1 MTRESMARRSF
12 VLFLL
17 GVAIAGGGCKS
28 PSQYISPRVEGRVVD
43 SKTRKPIADAEVR
56 RVVNEIKD
64 PDPQRGAEALDAT
77 VPAIT
82 DEQGNFVV
90 QSRTALAFLRRLHW
104 YTITLSFAHSGYE
117 RLKQTYTFSN
127 ATNSPAGEPIVRA
140 GDILLTPKPK

>member
-1 MTRESMARRSF
+1 MLA
-12 VLFLL
+12 
-17 GVAIAGGGCKS
+17 VAIACGGCKS

-43 SKTRKPIADAEVR
+43 SETRRPIADAEVR

-64 PDPQRGAEALDAT
+64 PDPQKGAEALDAA

-82 DEQGNFVV
+82 DEHGNFVV
-90 QSRTALAFLRRLHW
+90 KSRTALAFLRRLHW
-104 YTITLSFAHSGYE
+104 YTITLSFAHPGYE

-127 ATNSPAGEPIVRA
+127 ATNSPAGEPIVRS